1 MTDLVV
7 VAGEVRAAVSGV
19 RVDGVSLEEVLRP
32 ECFPPGTG
40 EAVNLVDLLPV
51 TPPGLLAGLLL
62 PNAAPHLRVEDER
75 DGAGELEGAAVVA
88 LDVLV
93 ADILLRVVEHTV
105 GSLALR
111 VSVGRGLLDVDPVPA
126 VHIVG
131 QNTLLVVGNL
141 VVEEKTLGTE
151 LYVGNSLAT
160 DVEEVALL
168 EVSELPVGF
177 RTFKVRTEFSIL
189 LGRGQVSRCET
200 EKGEVCSQQHPSL
213 E

>member
-1 MTDLVV
+1 MGLQQ
-7 VAGEVRAAVSGV
+7 
-19 RVDGVSLEEVLRP
+19 VLRS

-40 EAVNLVDLLPV
+40 EAVNLEYLLSV
-51 TPPGLLAGLLL
+51 TSPRLLAGLLL
-62 PNAAPHLRVEDER
+62 PHAAPDLLVEDER
-75 DGAGELEGAAVVA
+75 DGAGELEGAPVVA

-111 VSVGRGLLDVDPVPA
+111 VSVRGGLLDVDPVPA
-126 VHIVG
+126 VHIVR
-131 QNTLLVVGNL
+131 QHTLLVVGNL

-151 LYVGNSLAT
+151 LYVGNSLTT

-189 LGRGQVSRCET
+189 LGRGQVGHCET
-200 EKGEVCSQQHPSL
+200 QEGEVCSGQHPSV